1 MKRFFA
7 KVHLWLS
14 IPLGIL
20 VSVICL
26 SGAALVFEQEITRA
40 LDPQLYRVTPPAGIR
55 PLPPSQLAA
64 RIREQVPD
72 SLKLC
77 RVILGKPAWR
87 VSRARDAGR

>member
-72 SLKLC
+72 SLKLSALQLSGDPRKTC
-77 RVILGKPAWR
+77 MA
-87 VSRARDAGR
+87 SF

>member
-55 PLPPSQLAA
+55 RPPPSQFDRL
-64 RIREQVPD
+64 RSWQ
-72 SLKLC
+72 
-77 RVILGKPAWR
+77 RVFG
-87 VSRARDAGR
+87 SRCPIH